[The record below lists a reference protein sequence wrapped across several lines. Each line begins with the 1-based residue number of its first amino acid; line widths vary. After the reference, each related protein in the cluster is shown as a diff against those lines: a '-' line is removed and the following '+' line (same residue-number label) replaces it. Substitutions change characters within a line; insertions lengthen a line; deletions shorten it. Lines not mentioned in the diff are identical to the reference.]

1 MRTIATVLLLVI
13 GMQAAAQKQ
22 CATAA
27 YTQHISA
34 DKATGQRMAA
44 VETFIQAQKKKQTFG
59 ASSQNETKAEAPV
72 IRIPVVVHVVYNTAA
87 QNISDAQIKSQI
99 AALNRDFR
107 KQNSDTVNTPDR
119 FKTFAA
125 DVAIEF
131 VLATADPM
139 GRATNGIV
147 RKQTSVRGWQMDDKI
162 KSSKWGGADGWNPNS
177 YLNIWVCNLSQAL
190 GYSSLPG
197 SEAALDGVVINPTAF
212 GTIGTNAPYNMGR
225 TAVHEVGHWL
235 GLKHIWCDAAC
246 GDDNVG
252 DTPKQGSYTTGTP
265 TRFRSSC
272 SNAPLG
278 DMYMNYMDFT
288 DDKVMNLFTH
298 GQKDRM
304 RALFNTGGPRHSLL
318 ASKGASEPWL
328 EEAVVSEPVATVP
341 EETVVEK
348 KTTLNIYPNP
358 AVSNVT
364 VNVDAEWIGKEL
376 QLMNM
381 TGTVVQ
387 RIRISSA
394 TQKINVNGLSSGIYF
409 LQGQHAQSRISHKL
423 VKL

>member
-1 MRTIATVLLLVI
+1 MRTIATLLLLAI
-13 GMQAAAQKQ
+13 GMQAAAQKM
-22 CATAA
+22 CATTA
-27 YTQHISA
+27 YTQHITA
-34 DKATGQRMAA
+34 DVATQQRMAA
-44 VETFIQAQKKKQTFG
+44 VETFIQAQKRNIKFG
-59 ASSQNETKAEAPV
+59 TSSQNDTKAEAPV

-107 KQNSDTVNTPDR
+107 RLNEDSVNTPDR
-119 FKTFAA
+119 FKSFAA

-131 VLATADPM
+131 VLATADGM

-147 RKQTSVRGWQMDDKI
+147 RKQTNVRSWQMDDKI
-162 KSSKWGGADGWNPNS
+162 KSSKWGGADGWNPKS
-177 YLNIWVCNLSQAL
+177 YLNIWVGNLAQAL
-190 GYSSLPG
+190 GYASLPG
-197 SEAALDGVVINPTAF
+197 SDAALDGVVINATAF
-212 GTIGTNAPYNMGR
+212 GTIGTAAPYNMGR
-225 TAVHEVGHWL
+225 TTVHEVGHWL
-235 GLKHIWCDAAC
+235 GLKHIWGDAAC

-252 DTPKQGSYTTGTP
+252 DTPQQGSFTTGCP
-265 TRFRSSC
+265 AGFRSSC

-318 ASKGASEPWL
+318 ASKGLTEPWL
-328 EEAVVSEPVATVP
+328 KEAVIAEPVSKIP
-341 EETVVEK
+341 EDAVVAK
-348 KTTLNIYPNP
+348 PTLNIYPNP

-364 VNVDAEWIGKEL
+364 LNVDAEWIGKEL
-376 QLMNM
+376 QLVNI

-387 RIRISSA
+387 RIRINSG
-394 TQKINVNGLSSGIYF
+394 TQKISVHELSSGIYF
-409 LQGQHAQSRISHKL
+409 LQGRHAQSSINHKM

>member
-1 MRTIATVLLLVI
+1 MRTIATVLLLAL
-13 GMQAAAQKQ
+13 GLQAAAQKQ

-27 YTQHISA
+27 YAQHITT
-34 DKATGQRMAA
+34 DDATRQRMAA
-44 VETFIQAQKKKQTFG
+44 VENFIQAQKQKIKFG
-59 ASSQNETKAEAPV
+59 ASSPAESKAEAQV

-87 QNISDAQIKSQI
+87 QNISEAQVKSQI

-107 KQNSDTVNTPDR
+107 KQNADTANTPDR
-119 FKTFAA
+119 FKAFAA

-147 RKQTSVRGWQMDDKI
+147 RKQTSVKGWLMDDKI
-162 KSSKWGGADGWNPNS
+162 KSSKSGGADGWDSKS
-177 YLNIWVCNLSQAL
+177 YLNIWVGNLSQAL
-190 GYSSLPG
+190 GYASLPG
-197 SEAALDGVVINPTAF
+197 SEAALDGVVINAPAF
-212 GTIGTNAPYNMGR
+212 GTIGTSAPYNMGR
-225 TAVHEVGHWL
+225 TTVHEVGHWL
-235 GLKHIWCDAAC
+235 GLKHIWGDAAC

-252 DTPKQGSYTTGTP
+252 DTPKQGSFTTGTP
-265 TRFRSSC
+265 TGFRSSC

-304 RALFNTGGPRHSLL
+304 RALFNTGGPRNSLL
-318 ASKGASEPWL
+318 TSKGLAEPWL
-328 EEAVVSEPVATVP
+328 EEAVVTEPIAKAP
-341 EETVVEK
+341 EEEVVIK
-348 KTTLNIYPNP
+348 PTLQIYPNP
-358 AVSNVT
+358 AVSSLT
-364 VNVDAEWIGKEL
+364 LNVDAGWIGQEL
-376 QLMNM
+376 QLVNM

-387 RIRISSA
+387 RVRITAASQNININQLSA
-394 TQKINVNGLSSGIYF
+394 GIYF
-409 LQGQHAQSRISHKL
+409 LHGQQAQNRISHKL

>member
-1 MRTIATVLLLVI
+1 MRTIATVLLLAI
-13 GMQAAAQKQ
+13 GMQAAAQRT

-27 YTQHISA
+27 YAQHISA
-34 DKATGQRMAA
+34 NDATAQRMAA
-44 VETFIQAQKKKQTFG
+44 VETFIQAQKGKVTFG
-59 ASSQNETKAEAPV
+59 ASSQTDAKAEAPV

-87 QNISDAQIKSQI
+87 QNISEAQIKSQI

-107 KQNSDTVNTPDR
+107 RQNADTVNTPER
-119 FKTFAA
+119 FKAFAA

-139 GRATNGIV
+139 GRPTNGIV
-147 RKQTSVRGWQMDDKI
+147 RKQTGVRGWQMDDKI
-162 KSSKWGGADGWNPNS
+162 KSSKSGGADGWDSKS
-177 YLNIWVCNLSQAL
+177 YLNIWVGNLSQAL
-190 GYSSLPG
+190 GYASLPG
-197 SEAALDGVVINPTAF
+197 SETALDGVVISPSAF
-212 GTIGTNAPYNMGR
+212 GTIGTSAPYNMGR
-225 TAVHEVGHWL
+225 TTVHEVGHWL
-235 GLKHIWCDAAC
+235 GLKHIWGDAAC

-252 DTPKQGSYTTGTP
+252 DTPKQGSYTTGSP
-265 TRFRSSC
+265 TGFRSSC

-298 GQKDRM
+298 GQRDRM
-304 RALFNTGGPRHSLL
+304 RALFNNGGPRHSLL
-318 ASKGASEPWL
+318 ASKGLNEPWL

-341 EETVVEK
+341 EEEAIGVKPTLTV
-348 KTTLNIYPNP
+348 YPNP
-358 AVSNVT
+358 AASMVT

-376 QLMNM
+376 QLVNM

-387 RIRISSA
+387 RIRISSG
-394 TQKINVNGLSSGIYF
+394 TQKISVSQLATGIYF
-409 LQGQHAQSRISHKL
+409 LQGQSAQSRISHKL